1 MGDQRQSFDG
11 GGETEIEREREDL
24 ENGCR
29 TFEKW
34 RLNQRNVYRRR
45 RCDIQVSTRHCKT
58 LSPNITYSE
67 SARGE
72 QTELLIYIYFV
83 HSENGLAFQTIYSTT
98 TIRKNKE
105 TQLVIYAQMY
115 ACISLPFI
123 SPLVFFRSHMFLI
136 GPRGGGKK
144 KN

>member
-1 MGDQRQSFDG
+1 M
-11 GGETEIEREREDL
+11 
-24 ENGCR
+24 
-29 TFEKW
+29 
-34 RLNQRNVYRRR
+34 
-45 RCDIQVSTRHCKT
+45 
-58 LSPNITYSE
+58 
-67 SARGE
+67 
-72 QTELLIYIYFV
+72 

-123 SPLVFFRSHMFLI
+123 SPLVFFGSHMFLI

-144 KN
+144 RTDDGEGALLRGCLDLMSAPALIEDK